1 MKKSKKMLI
10 TGLGLVLSLGSL
22 NVVLNQLGYNIDYR
36 NIIACATNNDSVIIE
51 VPHLSQEEY
60 PTGCESV
67 STVMALNYMGYNIT
81 VDDFID
87 NYLDMCEIIYKDN
100 KMYADNPND
109 SFIGNPR
116 SKDSFGCY
124 APVICNAVKKYAQE
138 ENLKDLEVKNLTGK
152 SLKSICNEY
161 IKNGTPVIVWAT
173 IDMQPSVKG
182 KTWNLVGTKDKT
194 FTWISKEHCL
204 LLVGYD
210 NNYYYFNDPQQS
222 LKDINQVV
230 AFDRKIVEK
239 RYKELGSQAVVI
251 DNSILE

>member
-1 MKKSKKMLI
+1 MKKSKKILAI
-10 TGLGLVLSLGSL
+10 GLGLVLSFGSL
-22 NVVLNQLGYNIDYR
+22 NIILNQLGYNMNYK
-36 NIIACATNNDSVIIE
+36 NIIACTTTNDSVIIE

-81 VDDFID
+81 IDDFID
-87 NYLDMCEIIYKDN
+87 NYLDMCEITYKDN
-100 KMYADNPND
+100 IMYADNPND
-109 SFIGNPR
+109 TFIGNPR

-124 APVICNAVKKYAQE
+124 APVICNAVEKYAQE
-138 ENLKDLEVKNLTGK
+138 ENLKDLEVKNLTGT

-161 IKNGTPVIVWAT
+161 ISNGIPVILWAT

-182 KTWNLVGTKDKT
+182 KTWIINDTKKS

-210 NNYYYFNDPQQS
+210 NNYYYFNDPNNNS
-222 LKDINQVV
+222 GVISYEKKLVK
-230 AFDRKIVEK
+230 K
-239 RYKELGSQAVVI
+239 RYKELGYQAI
-251 DNSILE
+251 AINTNI